1 MRPYDGRLTV
11 SLIAI
16 VLLGF
21 WTGAVTV
28 HGQQKRDPLPAPAAW
43 EALEK
48 KDAAKAAA
56 IFREA
61 LERSPRNAALHF
73 GAGYAAHML
82 GRRDAALSALRKAV
96 EIDPEFVSALYLLA
110 QVAYASGDLDLAVR
124 SLEKGVKLRPGDADA
139 ARQLEA
145 WRSESN
151 LHRGFAERPGVRF
164 NILCEGATDKAI
176 SDRVAAVLETG
187 YWTIGK
193 ALNTYP
199 GEAVSVLLYT
209 NQQFKDVTRAPDW
222 SVGRFDGR
230 IRLAVGGALR
240 TPRTL
245 DRVVTHELV
254 HAVIANAAPRGVPA
268 WVHEGLASYFESSDH
283 SWAIRAVRASRVVIS
298 LKDLENGFGGL
309 DGATALIAYAE
320 SLIAAQ
326 LLVERLG
333 PNLGLFLQML
343 GTGHTVDQALST
355 LNVRPD
361 EFVGQF
367 NKRVGMPE
375 SLIPHP

>member
-1 MRPYDGRLTV
+1 MRPSDGRLTV

-16 VLLGF
+16 VLLGLC
-21 WTGAVTV
+21 TGAATV
-28 HGQQKRDPLPAPAAW
+28 HGQQKRDSLPAPAAW

-164 NILCEGATDKAI
+164 NI
-176 SDRVAAVLETG
+176 
-187 YWTIGK
+187 
-193 ALNTYP
+193 
-199 GEAVSVLLYT
+199 
-209 NQQFKDVTRAPDW
+209 
-222 SVGRFDGR
+222 
-230 IRLAVGGALR
+230 
-240 TPRTL
+240 
-245 DRVVTHELV
+245 
-254 HAVIANAAPRGVPA
+254 
-268 WVHEGLASYFESSDH
+268 
-283 SWAIRAVRASRVVIS
+283 
-298 LKDLENGFGGL
+298 
-309 DGATALIAYAE
+309 
-320 SLIAAQ
+320 
-326 LLVERLG
+326 
-333 PNLGLFLQML
+333 
-343 GTGHTVDQALST
+343 
-355 LNVRPD
+355 
-361 EFVGQF
+361 
-367 NKRVGMPE
+367 
-375 SLIPHP
+375 